1 MQKKQVISFID
12 NIGRVVIGRLKSE
25 DDKSLEVINPAVVNI
40 QIKQDNNQLAVQLLP
55 LFFKEFISP
64 SKKNEGIE
72 WTFQKCNIVTSSNLE
87 LDDNIMNQYVGIFE
101 NVETGAAE
109 KQVTEVKEEAEPP
122 LVKLF
127 DE

>member
-1 MQKKQVISFID
+1 
-12 NIGRVVIGRLKSE
+12 
-25 DDKSLEVINPAVVNI
+25 
-40 QIKQDNNQLAVQLLP
+40 
-55 LFFKEFISP
+55 
-64 SKKNEGIE
+64 
-72 WTFQKCNIVTSSNLE
+72 
-87 LDDNIMNQYVGIFE
+87 MNQYVGIFE